1 MKKIILMLGLSMLL
15 FSCSK
20 TNEQIEVVKSDLILN
35 QNITDKES
43 SLLTFNVSEVLG
55 KDAYKNTFDLFSKN
69 QIESFSVGAYDVAK
83 ETDLRIDSMNVN
95 YDKIKDKIYYRVDV
109 FRIAGKDTVTK
120 KIYFLTDKN
129 KIYNYVNLK

>member
-1 MKKIILMLGLSMLL
+1 MKKNILMLGLSVLL

-20 TNEQIEVVKSDLILN
+20 TNEQVEMVKLDLIKN
-35 QNITDKES
+35 QNITEKET

-55 KDAYKNTFDLFSKN
+55 KDAYANTFDIFSKN

-95 YDKIKDKIYYRVDV
+95 FDKIRDKIYYRVDV

-120 KIYFLTDKN
+120 KLYFLTDKN

>member
-1 MKKIILMLGLSMLL
+1 MLL
-15 FSCSK
+15 FSCS
-20 TNEQIEVVKSDLILN
+20 NNSEQIEVVKSDLIIN

-69 QIESFSVGAYDVAK
+69 EIESLSVGAEDVAK

-95 YDKIKDKIYYRVDV
+95 YDKIKDKIFYRVDV

-120 KIYFLTDKN
+120 KLYFLTDKN
-129 KIYNYVNLK
+129 KIYNYVNMK